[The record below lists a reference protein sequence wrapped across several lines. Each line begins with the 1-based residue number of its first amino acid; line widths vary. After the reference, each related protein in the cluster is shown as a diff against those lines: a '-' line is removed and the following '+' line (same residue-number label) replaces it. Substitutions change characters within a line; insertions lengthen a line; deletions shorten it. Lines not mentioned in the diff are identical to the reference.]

1 MNYCVEFAVKLSVKC
16 KYHTYM
22 QTDANDIT
30 RSFKIKYVER
40 LKIHITL
47 VCLQDESKASR
58 VI

>member
-1 MNYCVEFAVKLSVKC
+1 MKLSVKC
-16 KYHTYM
+16 KHHTYM